1 METPSTNVASLA
13 RGDTYQGASPLTEV
27 ADRLHAALR
36 IGDPDLVRQACAKFD
51 ALGPAEVDEWLCD
64 YVKFAQQA
72 ATHLTDLHHATENG
86 HPMLAHAAYHKLLA
100 LGIPP
105 GPAISRERLA
115 RLLGLAKRYLEF
127 RAAVEATPSDPAR
140 IALLGKELEI
150 GDVSPLSPT
159 ERLMVAVAVRQ
170 TGALERIRQAI
181 NKNDDDRIAAA
192 YQPALGE
199 AYASLTWRERSRIA
213 LALLHV
219 HNKSPEGTPGH
230 AAAII
235 WP

>member
-1 METPSTNVASLA
+1 METPSTNIASLS

-27 ADRLHAALR
+27 ADRLQAALR
-36 IGDPDLVRQACAKFD
+36 IGDPDLVRQACANFD
-51 ALGPAEVDEWLCD
+51 ALGLVGVDEWLCD
-64 YVKFAQQA
+64 YIKLAQQA

-100 LGIPP
+100 LGVPP
-105 GPAISRERLA
+105 GPAISGERLA
-115 RLLGLAKRYLEF
+115 RLLGLARRYLEF
-127 RAAVEATPSDPAR
+127 ITAVEVTPSDPAR

-150 GDVSPLSPT
+150 GDMNPLSPT

-192 YQPALGE
+192 YQPTLAE
-199 AYASLTWRERSRIA
+199 AYAPLTPRERNRVA

-219 HNKSPEGTPGH
+219 HSKSAKGTPDH
-230 AAAII
+230 ATATI